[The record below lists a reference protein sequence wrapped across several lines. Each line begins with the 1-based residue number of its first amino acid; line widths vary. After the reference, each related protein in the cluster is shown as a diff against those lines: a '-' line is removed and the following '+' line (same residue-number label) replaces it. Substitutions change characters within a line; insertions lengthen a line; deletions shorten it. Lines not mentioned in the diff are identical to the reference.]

1 MRLLNKNKTIKP
13 KDKYL
18 LLNIYKTIT
27 MKSEILLTLIKEVV
41 KNEVKLQVKEEL
53 VKLIKSG
60 AVTLNSQKKTSTPS
74 LREMTEVTPTPVKR
88 QQPIQQRVQQP
99 QREFTKD
106 PMINEILNMTQPFT
120 AAHRAEGNA
129 ASIGGGGGSVLDMLQ
144 PQQTIEEDWE
154 TMDFRGMDAPQNIP
168 QQLESTGDAL
178 QDATI
183 KALTRDYSAL
193 TKVFAE
199 QEKKRR

>member
-1 MRLLNKNKTIKP
+1 
-13 KDKYL
+13 
-18 LLNIYKTIT
+18 

-60 AVTLNSQKKTSTPS
+60 AVTLNSQKKPSTPS

-88 QQPIQQRVQQP
+88 QQVQQTQRP
-99 QREFTKD
+99 QKEFSKD

-120 AAHRAEGNA
+120 SAQRADTSGPGA
-129 ASIGGGGGSVLDMLQ
+129 IGSTGGSVLDMLQ
-144 PQQTIEEDWE
+144 PQRVMEEDWD
-154 TMDFRGMDAPQNIP
+154 TMDFRSIDVPQSIP
-168 QQLESTGDAL
+168 QQIESTGDAL

>member
-1 MRLLNKNKTIKP
+1 
-13 KDKYL
+13 
-18 LLNIYKTIT
+18 

-60 AVTLNSQKKTSTPS
+60 AVTLNSQKKPSTPS

-88 QQPIQQRVQQP
+88 QQVQQTQRP
-99 QREFTKD
+99 QKEFSKD

-120 AAHRAEGNA
+120 SAHRAEGGMGSA
-129 ASIGGGGGSVLDMLQ
+129 GGSVLDMIQ
-144 PQQTIEEDWE
+144 PQQTMDGDWE
-154 TMDFRGMDAPQNIP
+154 TMDYRDMEMPTNIP

-178 QDATI
+178 QDATM
-183 KALTRDYSAL
+183 KALTRDYSEL
-193 TKVFAE
+193 V
-199 QEKKRR
+199 KRFK

>member
-1 MRLLNKNKTIKP
+1 
-13 KDKYL
+13 
-18 LLNIYKTIT
+18 

-60 AVTLNSQKKTSTPS
+60 AVTLNSQKKPSTPS

-88 QQPIQQRVQQP
+88 QQPIQQTQRP
-99 QREFTKD
+99 QKEFSKD

-120 AAHRAEGNA
+120 AEQRVEG
-129 ASIGGGGGSVLDMLQ
+129 GVGGGSVLDMIQ
-144 PQQTIEEDWE
+144 PQKTMEGDWE
-154 TMDFRGMDAPQNIP
+154 TMDYREGIQIPQNIP
-168 QQLESTGDAL
+168 QQFQSTGDGL

-183 KALTRDYSAL
+183 KALTRDYSEL
-193 TKVFAE
+193 V
-199 QEKKRR
+199 KRFK

>member
-1 MRLLNKNKTIKP
+1 
-13 KDKYL
+13 
-18 LLNIYKTIT
+18 

-74 LREMTEVTPTPVKR
+74 LKDLTEVNQYER
-88 QQPIQQRVQQP
+88 PIKKQESIQQP
-99 QREFTKD
+99 QRQQKVFTNN
-106 PMINEILNMTQPFT
+106 PMLNEVLNQTQPFT
-120 AAHRAEGNA
+120 SQQRAEGGMAN
-129 ASIGGGGGSVLDMLQ
+129 GGGSVLDMMQ
-144 PQQTIEEDWE
+144 PQRTMEEDWE
-154 TMDFRGMDAPQNIP
+154 TMDYRDMGVPQNIP
-168 QQLESTGDAL
+168 QQLQSTGDAL
-178 QDATI
+178 QDATM

-199 QEKKRR
+199 QEKQKKGR